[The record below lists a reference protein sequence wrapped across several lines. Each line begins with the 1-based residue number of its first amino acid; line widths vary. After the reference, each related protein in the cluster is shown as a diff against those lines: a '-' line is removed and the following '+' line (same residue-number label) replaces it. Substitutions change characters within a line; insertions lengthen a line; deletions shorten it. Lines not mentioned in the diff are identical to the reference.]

1 MLLSLTRFS
10 ALLLLAAALASA
22 PDAARAQAAGASGDD
37 FLYKVMAGDTLIGLA
52 QRYTTGTSNW
62 PRLQSLNNVQDTT
75 ALPIGKELRIPF
87 AIIPEVP
94 ADAIAVHVT
103 GQASAN
109 GRQISAQ
116 SRVPEGQTVVTG
128 PGGFVTLQLSDGSL
142 LLTTD
147 SSAKVDTGTLNIKN
161 FAIVDEKNV
170 ANILGGHPEGVQ
182 LLSRGNNL
190 AFRSAKVDFTHRVD
204 RVQINNAVVTGD
216 SIGGSGKGFI
226 YTDSKQYDLVGT
238 VIPMF
243 GINNAFGKLFGPLG
257 GGPAGGLFG
266 ITFQVKGPLDK
277 PDFRINPMSALAPGA
292 FRSLFEYRAKE
303 QPRVE

>member
-1 MLLSLTRFS
+1 
-10 ALLLLAAALASA
+10 
-22 PDAARAQAAGASGDD
+22 
-37 FLYKVMAGDTLIGLA
+37 
-52 QRYTTGTSNW
+52 
-62 PRLQSLNNVQDTT
+62 
-75 ALPIGKELRIPF
+75 
-87 AIIPEVP
+87 
-94 ADAIAVHVT
+94 
-103 GQASAN
+103 
-109 GRQISAQ
+109 
-116 SRVPEGQTVVTG
+116 
-128 PGGFVTLQLSDGSL
+128 
-142 LLTTD
+142 
-147 SSAKVDTGTLNIKN
+147 
-161 FAIVDEKNV
+161 
-170 ANILGGHPEGVQ
+170 
-182 LLSRGNNL
+182 
-190 AFRSAKVDFTHRVD
+190 VDFTHRVD

-303 QPRVE
+303 QPRVDGSN

>member
-1 MLLSLTRFS
+1 MSLDERSRHLRRLAVRTLAGGGRGHVGSTLSLIEIMRVLYDDVLRYRPHEPDWPGRDRMILS
-10 ALLLLAAALASA
+10 KGHGCIALYVMLADKGFF
-22 PDAARAQAAGASGDD
+22 PPE
-37 FLYKVMAGDTLIGLA
+37 TL
-52 QRYTTGTSNW
+52 
-62 PRLQSLNNVQDTT
+62 
-75 ALPIGKELRIPF
+75 
-87 AIIPEVP
+87 
-94 ADAIAVHVT
+94 
-103 GQASAN
+103 
-109 GRQISAQ
+109 
-116 SRVPEGQTVVTG
+116 
-128 PGGFVTLQLSDGSL
+128 
-142 LLTTD
+142 D
-147 SSAKVDTGTLNIKN
+147 SFCRRDS
-161 FAIVDEKNV
+161 
-170 ANILGGHPEGVQ
+170 ILGGHPEGVQ

>member
-1 MLLSLTRFS
+1 M
-10 ALLLLAAALASA
+10 
-22 PDAARAQAAGASGDD
+22 
-37 FLYKVMAGDTLIGLA
+37 
-52 QRYTTGTSNW
+52 TGT
-62 PRLQSLNNVQDTT
+62 
-75 ALPIGKELRIPF
+75 
-87 AIIPEVP
+87 
-94 ADAIAVHVT
+94 DAEE
-103 GQASAN
+103 
-109 GRQISAQ
+109 R
-116 SRVPEGQTVVTG
+116 
-128 PGGFVTLQLSDGSL
+128 L
-142 LLTTD
+142 LLTAHREHEMPARTNVRMREP
-147 SSAKVDTGTLNIKN
+147 SSLVARAIERQRLN
-161 FAIVDEKNV
+161 VNV
-170 ANILGGHPEGVQ
+170 IT
-182 LLSRGNNL
+182 
-190 AFRSAKVDFTHRVD
+190 RSAARFQNERSSRAPFDRHAIEEGRAEDVVRAHRVD

>member
-1 MLLSLTRFS
+1 MSLDL
-10 ALLLLAAALASA
+10 ALKGSDLKKVSLQ
-22 PDAARAQAAGASGDD
+22 AQ
-37 FLYKVMAGDTLIGLA
+37 L
-52 QRYTTGTSNW
+52 TGNSTVS
-62 PRLQSLNNVQDTT
+62 V
-75 ALPIGKELRIPF
+75 
-87 AIIPEVP
+87 
-94 ADAIAVHVT
+94 VT
-103 GQASAN
+103 N
-109 GRQISAQ
+109 PT
-116 SRVPEGQTVVTG
+116 PEGRSMSVAFNDLGTLLRLVGVYAQLQ
-128 PGGFVTLQLSDGSL
+128 GGDGSL